1 MPPDRTHR
9 RHRRTRVGTPGRH
22 AAIAAAQMKA
32 DGQKVLDNLPSTAP
46 DVKTDPGPAPVTDL
60 AGQAD
65 PVRRLGDQ
73 QHAVGESAKALDTAK
88 QNVMAGP
95 AAAAVQPIKLD
106 EKLSVPKEQ

>member
-32 DGQKVLDNLPSTAP
+32 DGEKVLDNLPTTAP

-65 PVRRLGDQ
+65 PVRTVGDH
-73 QHAVGESAKALDTAK
+73 QHAMPETAKALDAARLR
-88 QNVMAGP
+88 VISGP
-95 AAAAVQPIKLD
+95 GAAAVQPAKLD
-106 EKLSVPKEQ
+106 EKLAVPGP

>member
-32 DGQKVLDNLPSTAP
+32 DGQKVLDDLPTTAP

-65 PVRRLGDQ
+65 PVRTAGDH
-73 QHAVGESAKALDTAK
+73 QHAITESAKALDTAK
-88 QNVMAGP
+88 QKVISGP
-95 AAAAVQPIKLD
+95 GAAAVQPVKLD
-106 EKLSVPKEQ
+106 EK